1 VREGGK
7 GVGGRESG
15 TEEVSEVLVLVLVLV
30 AAMRRKWRY
39 L

>member
-1 VREGGK
+1 MYVVRIG
-7 GVGGRESG
+7 GGRESR